1 MTDYLTELLRQRL
14 FKSHDRVNGYAKFQ
28 KHSYDHFM
36 TTLLPHILGEFS
48 NPAIVHDSASTGRRH
63 VISFGRVTMG
73 TPSHRES
80 DGKVCSLLPEEAR
93 LRQLDYSLLVMI
105 DVTHEVFPLDAKDSK
120 GKTSGGTGGAATT
133 GDDIFTEWTMHLP
146 NMEKR
151 VVHREVPF
159 FEIPVMVQ
167 SRFCALHGISRVP
180 GRGWDGSGVKQPSSE
195 CPRDEGGY
203 FIIKGLDRTLE
214 MQESL
219 RTNVAFVFPV
229 KQPSKYG
236 FMCEVRS
243 RFESKM
249 RSSSNLQVSVSLRR
263 GGTPPFVVVEI
274 PFMPMEVPLLAIFM
288 LLGFRDKECLR
299 GFVNGSGVPP
309 EEIQPHMSILNHPCG
324 DMSDDALFEYVGK
337 ASVTETTPEGRRK
350 YVTNMMTNEFLPH
363 LGLRNT
369 PEERLKKALFLGTMV
384 RRLMITYCAA
394 PPGFRGNDV
403 AALGIR
409 GVDDR
414 DHYAN
419 KRLDTA
425 GIMIARLLRQ
435 HMLKFIKT
443 IRRTVASLIEN
454 RRPLD
459 VGSVFNTYTLT
470 AGIRYAFRTGNWS
483 VQRTTTGQNL
493 GVTQMMNR
501 MSQLALKS
509 HIGRI
514 NTPMNRDGK
523 LTHPRQ
529 AHLSTLGIICP
540 NETPEGTGCGL
551 VKNLAVMAH
560 IRVGGDKAV
569 MDKLLCTFME
579 VQPLGEHPELQ
590 HLVFVNG
597 DIVGCHPDPSSL
609 AYRLR
614 AARRNNVIPYDASVV
629 CKYGGVYIYIDGG
642 CCMRPVF
649 VAENLGRL
657 GAVLEELRMAPH
669 EELWTLC
676 LHNGI
681 IEYIDKEEEDEMRI
695 AVTMDEFIQE
705 QGIVNDPEPYTHIE
719 VSPSAMLGH
728 CARQI
733 PFADRN
739 QAPRNI
745 YQASMGKQAVA
756 VPTLPYTD
764 RFDAQMHVP
773 YYTQRPLAETG
784 AEDMEFGMGL
794 NAVVAIMTHTGFNQ
808 EDSVIMNKGFI
819 ERGGFRSTYYTT
831 YTAEE
836 QSTGAD
842 PECFENPGTCEGG
855 AIGLKQADYSGL
867 DAVGTVGLNSTL
879 ASGAVLIGKTVT
891 TPHIEGKS
899 ESNVKRDNSL
909 VFTGMDKGSRVDKVM
924 ITNNREG
931 VNCQRVRVR
940 STRIPLVGDKFSSR
954 HGQKGTVGV
963 ILPQVDMPFSLQT
976 GMTPDI
982 IINPCALPSRMT
994 IAHLVECVASKT
1006 GVVLGKFAN
1015 GEPFRKMN
1023 VQKDICQALH
1033 DAGYER
1039 HGNERMISGTSGEM
1053 FEASVFM
1060 GPTFYQRL
1068 KHMVTDKVHSR
1079 ATGPRTTVTRQP
1091 TEGRANH
1098 GGLRLG
1104 EMERDC
1110 LVSHGVSNILQ
1121 ERYLF
1126 ASDAYAAPF
1135 CVDCGV
1141 LAQHAH
1147 NPTFGETVRGK
1158 TARCRLCGKTN
1169 VRDITVPYSYK
1180 LLVQELAAM
1189 GINVKHEFRG

>member
-1 MTDYLTELLRQRL
+1 MTEHMTEALSRKL

-36 TTLLPHILGEFS
+36 TTLLPHIIDEFS
-48 NPAIVHDSASTGRRH
+48 NPTIVHDSVSTGRRH
-63 VISFGRVTMG
+63 VISFGKVTMG

-93 LRQLDYSLLVMI
+93 LRQLDYSLLVMV
-105 DVTHEVFPLDAKDSK
+105 DVTHEVFPLDPKNMTASK
-120 GKTSGGTGGAATT
+120 TMSAD
-133 GDDIFTEWTMHLP
+133 DDIFTEWTMHLP

-159 FEIPVMVQ
+159 FEMPVMVQ
-167 SRFCALHGISRVP
+167 SRFCALNGISRVP

-203 FIIKGLDRTLE
+203 FIIRGLDRTLQ

-219 RTNVAFVFPV
+219 RNNVAFVFPV

-249 RSSSNLQVSVSLRR
+249 RSSSTLRINVSTRK
-263 GGTPPFVVVEI
+263 GGTPPTVMVAL
-274 PFMPMEVPLLAIFM
+274 PFLPMEVPLLAVFI
-288 LLGFRDKECLR
+288 LLGFRDVQALV
-299 GFVNGSGVPP
+299 GFVRGSSVMPGDMQHHVDA
-309 EEIQPHMSILNHPCG
+309 ILNHSCR
-324 DMSDDALFEYVGK
+324 DMSENDLFEYVGRTGTK
-337 ASVTETTPEGRRK
+337 ETTLEARKK
-350 YVTNMMTNEFLPH
+350 YVIHLMANEFLPH
-363 LGLRNT
+363 LGLQNT
-369 PEERLKKALFLGTMV
+369 ATERVKKALFLGTMV
-384 RRLMITYCAA
+384 RKLMATYCAA
-394 PPGFRGNDV
+394 PMGFRGSDV
-403 AALGIR
+403 EALDIP

-435 HMLKFIKT
+435 HTRKFIKT
-443 IRRTVASLIEN
+443 IKRTLSSLIEN

-459 VGSVFNTYTLT
+459 VGNVVNTHTLT

-483 VQRTTTGQNL
+483 VQRTNTGQNV
-493 GVTQMMNR
+493 GITQILNR

-509 HIGRI
+509 QIGRI

-523 LTHPRQ
+523 MTHPRQ
-529 AHLSTLGIICP
+529 AHLSTLGILCP
-540 NETPEGTGCGL
+540 NETPEGVGCGL

-560 IRVGGDKAV
+560 IRVGSDKRV
-569 MDKLLCTFME
+569 MDKALFTFMD
-579 VQPLGEHPELQ
+579 VQPLGDHPELE

-597 DIVGCHPDPSSL
+597 DIVGRHPNPPTL
-609 AYRLR
+609 ARQLR

-629 CKYGGVYIYIDGG
+629 CKDGGVYVSIDPG
-642 CCMRPVF
+642 CCMRPVI
-649 VAENLGRL
+649 VAENLDRMGPI
-657 GAVLEELRMAPH
+657 LEGLKLNPND
-669 EELWTLC
+669 ELWTLC
-676 LHNGI
+676 VQNGI
-681 IEYIDKEEEDEMRI
+681 IEYIDKEEENETRI
-695 AVTMDEFIQE
+695 AVTVAEYIQE
-705 QGIVNDPEPYTHIE
+705 LGEVDDPEPYTHIE

-756 VPTLPYTD
+756 VPTLPYMD

-773 YYTQRPLAETG
+773 YYTQRPLAGTG
-784 AEDMEFGMGL
+784 AEDPEFGMGI

-819 ERGGFRSTYYTT
+819 DRGGFRSTYYTT
-831 YTAEE
+831 YTSEE

-842 PECFENPGTCEGG
+842 PECFENPDTCEGDV
-855 AIGLKQADYSGL
+855 IGLKQADYSGL
-867 DAVGTVGLNSTL
+867 DDVGTVGLNTPL
-879 ASGAVLIGKTVT
+879 VPGTVLIGKTVS
-891 TPHIEGKS
+891 TPHIEGRG
-899 ESNVKRDNSL
+899 ERNVKRDNSL
-909 VFTGMDKGSRVDKVM
+909 VFAGADNGSRVDKVM

-963 ILPQVDMPFSLQT
+963 ILPQVDMPFSAQT
-976 GMTPDI
+976 GMSPDI
-982 IINPCALPSRMT
+982 IINPCAIPSRMT

-1023 VQKDICQALH
+1023 VQEDICQALH

-1053 FEASVFM
+1053 FEATVFM

-1068 KHMVTDKVHSR
+1068 KHMVSDKIHSR
-1079 ATGPRTTVTRQP
+1079 ATGPRTAVTRQP
-1091 TEGRANH
+1091 TEGRSNH

-1110 LVSHGVSNILQ
+1110 LVSHGVSNIIQ
-1121 ERYLF
+1121 ERYLY
-1126 ASDAYAAPF
+1126 ASDAYPAPF
-1135 CVDCGV
+1135 CKDCGV
-1141 LAQHAH
+1141 LAEHAH
-1147 NPTFGETVRGK
+1147 NPAFGETVRGK
-1158 TARCRLCGKTN
+1158 QARCRLCGKNN
-1169 VRDITVPYSYK
+1169 VREIQVTYSYK
-1180 LLVQELAAM
+1180 LLIQELAAM
-1189 GINVKHEFRG
+1189 GISVKHEIEEK